1 MFERTNTQQLSLYQ
15 PDRDDLQPAL
25 PIRHPKAKTYLT
37 RNPASNNSNQIVT
50 WFPLQ
55 STSSIPRNPTTQ
67 YNSVPKQSRAVQI
80 DYSIDNLSDTSD
92 QEHSLFVPEK
102 RAIIHPRKAYVDPAI
117 YSTPVKSSKDQ
128 AAFKKASLTQIMK
141 KTNTYYSEHSFNYA
155 DIQYSSDSDTTDE
168 YPRLPMPTQQDRP
181 SGLLRNPPKP
191 FTKKI
196 LTPPVEEVN
205 ESSEFLLE
213 QVPSDQTR
221 SPSNGNKKGSKK
233 QMINEMIQL
242 YNECA
247 KNNNEILDLLSQITT
262 DVCFVLLSYS
272 LGSRTSISFRSHQII
287 C

>member
-155 DIQYSSDSDTTDE
+155 DIQYSSDSDTADE

-196 LTPPVEEVN
+196 LTPPVEEVD

>member
-67 YNSVPKQSRAVQI
+67 DNSVPKQSRAVQI

-155 DIQYSSDSDTTDE
+155 DIQYSSDSDTADE

-196 LTPPVEEVN
+196 LTPPVEEVD

>member
-155 DIQYSSDSDTTDE
+155 DIQYSSDSDTADE
-168 YPRLPMPTQQDRP
+168 YPRLPMPTQQDRS

-196 LTPPVEEVN
+196 LTPPVEEVD

>member
-1 MFERTNTQQLSLYQ
+1 MFERANTQQLSLYQ

-55 STSSIPRNPTTQ
+55 STSSIPRNPTIQ
-67 YNSVPKQSRAVQI
+67 HNSVPKQPHAVQI
-80 DYSIDNLSDTSD
+80 DYSIDDLSDTSD

-155 DIQYSSDSDTTDE
+155 DIQYSSDSDTADE

-196 LTPPVEEVN
+196 LTPPVEEVD

>member
-155 DIQYSSDSDTTDE
+155 DIQYSSDSDTADE

>member
-196 LTPPVEEVN
+196 LTPPVEEVD

>member
-25 PIRHPKAKTYLT
+25 PILHPKAKTYLT

-155 DIQYSSDSDTTDE
+155 DIQYSSDSDTADE

-196 LTPPVEEVN
+196 LTPPVEEVD

>member
-1 MFERTNTQQLSLYQ
+1 MFERANTQQLSLYQ

-55 STSSIPRNPTTQ
+55 STSSIPRNPTIQ
-67 YNSVPKQSRAVQI
+67 HNSVPKQSHAVQI
-80 DYSIDNLSDTSD
+80 DYSIDDLSDTSD

-155 DIQYSSDSDTTDE
+155 DIQYSSDSDTADE

-196 LTPPVEEVN
+196 LTPPVEEVD

-221 SPSNGNKKGSKK
+221 PPSNGNKKGSKK

-287 C
+287 R

>member
-55 STSSIPRNPTTQ
+55 STSSVPRNPTTQ

-155 DIQYSSDSDTTDE
+155 DIQYSSDSDTADE

-196 LTPPVEEVN
+196 LTPPVEEVD

>member
-102 RAIIHPRKAYVDPAI
+102 RAIIHPRKAYVDPDI

-155 DIQYSSDSDTTDE
+155 DIQYSSDSDTADE

-196 LTPPVEEVN
+196 LTPPVEEVD

>member
-92 QEHSLFVPEK
+92 QEHSLFIPEK

-117 YSTPVKSSKDQ
+117 YSTPVKSSTDQ

-155 DIQYSSDSDTTDE
+155 DIQYSSDSDTADE

>member
-37 RNPASNNSNQIVT
+37 RNPASNSSNQIVT

-155 DIQYSSDSDTTDE
+155 DIQYSSDSDTADE

-196 LTPPVEEVN
+196 LTPPVEEVD

>member
-102 RAIIHPRKAYVDPAI
+102 RAIIHPREAYVDPAI

-155 DIQYSSDSDTTDE
+155 DIQYSSDSDTADE

-196 LTPPVEEVN
+196 LTPPVEEVD

>member
-155 DIQYSSDSDTTDE
+155 DIQYSSDSDTADE
-168 YPRLPMPTQQDRP
+168 YPRLPIPTQQDRP

-196 LTPPVEEVN
+196 LTPPVEEVD

>member
-155 DIQYSSDSDTTDE
+155 DIQYSSDSDTADE

-196 LTPPVEEVN
+196 LTPPVEEVD

-272 LGSRTSISFRSHQII
+272 LGSRTSIAFRSHQII

>member
-102 RAIIHPRKAYVDPAI
+102 RAIIHPRKAYVDPTI

-155 DIQYSSDSDTTDE
+155 DIQYSSDSDTADE

-196 LTPPVEEVN
+196 LTPPVEEVD